1 MVFDGTQVAGP
12 GSGPFEGMFG
22 APVERGRVALTAG
35 VPVGVSLTHVVPR
48 DGRGP
53 VRAVVFSLVHAEPRR
68 DGDESIAEAV
78 AAARDAEVAVVVV
91 ATTERVESEGFDR
104 ADLRLPG
111 RQDELVHAVAAVN
124 PRTVVVVTTGSPVE
138 MPWREEVAAVLV
150 CCFPGQEAGAAL
162 ADALLGAAEPGGR
175 LPTIWPARLADAPVA
190 EVVPRDGVL
199 RYDEGVLIGYRAW
212 ERAGTAPAYPFGHG
226 LGYTDWAY
234 EDASLAPAERG
245 PAGDGGPDVLGTL
258 TVRLRDTG
266 DRPGR
271 EVVQVYLAAPAGE
284 DPAVG
289 RPARV
294 LAGFLSVE
302 PAAGA
307 VTQARIALARRAAQI
322 WDPSEGEWRT
332 LAGTYTA
339 EVARSVADRR
349 LTVPVAVN
357 G

>member
-1 MVFDGTQVAGP
+1 M
-12 GSGPFEGMFG
+12 
-22 APVERGRVALTAG
+22 
-35 VPVGVSLTHVVPR
+35 
-48 DGRGP
+48 
-53 VRAVVFSLVHAEPRR
+53 
-68 DGDESIAEAV
+68 
-78 AAARDAEVAVVVV
+78 
-91 ATTERVESEGFDR
+91 
-104 ADLRLPG
+104 
-111 RQDELVHAVAAVN
+111 
-124 PRTVVVVTTGSPVE
+124 
-138 MPWREEVAAVLV
+138 
-150 CCFPGQEAGAAL
+150 
-162 ADALLGAAEPGGR
+162 
-175 LPTIWPARLADAPVA
+175 
-190 EVVPRDGVL
+190 PRDGVL
-199 RYDEGVLIGYRAW
+199 RYDEGVFIGYRAW

-234 EDASLAPAERG
+234 EDASFAPAEGG

-258 TVRLRDTG
+258 TVRLRNTG

-302 PAAGA
+302 LAAGA

-322 WDPSEGEWRT
+322 WDPSEGDWRT